1 MNRLLLKIA
10 AVAIAALPVAA
21 QADWQAVRW
30 GMLPD
35 AVIAAGSGQIQ
46 ATEEIKDQRILDNY
60 RLATSRATVDGVDYI
75 LDYYFKPKDRKLAL
89 INYVPAK
96 TDCDAAIASYTKRF
110 GEGTGEVKSTAIK
123 PGKPP
128 IIQTKYSWADS
139 ARGDHIAGSD
149 IAVVEY
155 GIRYCQFL
163 HSN

>member
-1 MNRLLLKIA
+1 MSRLLLKIA
-10 AVAIAALPVAA
+10 AVSIAALPVAA

-30 GMLPD
+30 GMLPE
-35 AVIAAGSGQIQ
+35 AVIAAGGGQIQ
-46 ATEEIKDQRILDNY
+46 ATQEIKDKRILDNY
-60 RLATSRATVDGVDYI
+60 RLATSQATVDGVGYT

-110 GEGTGEVKSTAIK
+110 GEGKGEVKSMELK

-128 IIQTKYSWADS
+128 IIQTKYSWSDAAS
-139 ARGDHIAGSD
+139 GDHIAGSN
-149 IAVVEY
+149 IQVVEY